1 MSKVLVIFG
10 SKSDDKVYSE
20 ITKILKENK
29 IDFDLHVRSAHRT
42 PEEVDQIVNDDY
54 SLVIAGAGLSAAL
67 PGVVASK
74 TIRPVI
80 GVPCKGNY
88 EGLDA
93 LLSIAQMPPG
103 VPVLAVG
110 VEKAD
115 IAANNSVNA
124 LNVLEKVRLI
134 VDDEGHKAVKKAKEM
149 LDKFKVKYEVADKID
164 KDSINIEFVYF
175 DEPVEKKDE
184 LVIYCPLVSEEDDK
198 AEAAINLLKHSDH
211 GLWVGLNRGDNA
223 GIAAIEILSIN
234 GKYDKQLKEYKEEM
248 RKKVLTK

>member
-20 ITKILKENK
+20 ITKILNDNK
-29 IDFDLHVRSAHRT
+29 VDFDLHVRSAHRT
-42 PEEVDQIVNDDY
+42 PEEVDKIVNDDY

-103 VPVLAVG
+103 IPVACVAIGSWGARNAAYLAAQILG
-110 VEKAD
+110 IKHED
-115 IAANNSVNA
+115 IRQA
-124 LNVLEKVRLI
+124 
-134 VDDEGHKAVKKAKEM
+134 
-149 LDKFKVKYEVADKID
+149 YEAYRESLRNP
-164 KDSINIEFVYF
+164 DS
-175 DEPVEKKDE
+175 
-184 LVIYCPLVSEEDDK
+184 
-198 AEAAINLLKHSDH
+198 
-211 GLWVGLNRGDNA
+211 
-223 GIAAIEILSIN
+223 
-234 GKYDKQLKEYKEEM
+234 
-248 RKKVLTK
+248 